1 MAKKEDKEKIMDT
14 FLDGCKDLNLDEIIV
29 FANNSSDRSQVMT
42 CIKSSS
48 APVAMAMIG
57 MLIKMLSEET
67 DIPSP
72 KIAEMIRDKLEYAEK
87 KFKEEIEK
95 KEHKVIHIK
104 ITDAE
109 D

>member
-1 MAKKEDKEKIMDT
+1 MAKKEDKEKILDK
-14 FLDGCKDLNLDEIIV
+14 FLDGCKDLNLDEVVV

-42 CIKSSS
+42 CLKANSG
-48 APVAMAMIG
+48 PTAMAMIG

-67 DIPSP
+67 EIPSP

-87 KFKEEIEK
+87 KFKEEMDK

-104 ITDAE
+104 ITDVE
-109 D
+109 E

>member
-1 MAKKEDKEKIMDT
+1 MAKKEDKDKILDK
-14 FLDGCKDLNLDEIIV
+14 FLDGCKDLDLDEVVV

-42 CIKSSS
+42 CIRASSG
-48 APVAMAMIG
+48 PTAMAMIG

-72 KIAEMIRDKLEYAEK
+72 DIAGMIKEKLEYAEK

-109 D
+109 E